1 MNICVYVSAFW
12 GDYFF
17 LGMFRNVQD
26 PKMEVLYGYL
36 KYVGK
41 YMEIYG
47 NIFLHRRKKQALY
60 MIGTAN
66 KSVPDMAMIAQ
77 KVKLTCFWVG
87 QRSPDSQLLLAEVQ
101 FELLKPRF

>member
-60 MIGTAN
+60 MIGTSN

-77 KVKLTCFWVG
+77 KSEIDMFLGWSAFPGFAIVVG
-87 QRSPDSQLLLAEVQ
+87 
-101 FELLKPRF
+101 